1 MSQNRPFS
9 RLNLQD
15 VHGLKFRY
23 DRNSGKWRKSFQCFF
38 SRKVQNTSGVPN
50 SNVASVAVKTFR
62 LSSSF
67 AIMGDVMAGSSC
79 PMAKPM
85 SKISSH
91 TAF

>member
-1 MSQNRPFS
+1 MLEVSSNLAKEFSMFLFPESSEHFGGSQVKRGQ
-9 RLNLQD
+9 L
-15 VHGLKFRY
+15 
-23 DRNSGKWRKSFQCFF
+23 
-38 SRKVQNTSGVPN
+38 
-50 SNVASVAVKTFR
+50 AVETFR

-79 PMAKPM
+79 AMAKPM